1 MAQVFT
7 AEEATEII
15 LDDDDLDEP
24 IMDGSDDD
32 FSDFEWDDE
41 NFTANSTATE
51 LSSHATSSTADVTSG
66 TEEHESIND
75 TTTCTST
82 SLNSC
87 SNLASTSSF
96 ASSTSSAIHQPIAF
110 AVSLLDSTQTAGSV
124 SNSLHSTSNT
134 DTVLNPTPAQSN
146 SQQDKRNQWSHQMKP
161 RMHKLN
167 NN

>member
-15 LDDDDLDEP
+15 LDDDDLDKP

-32 FSDFEWDDE
+32 FSDFEWDEE

-66 TEEHESIND
+66 TEKHESIND

-82 SLNSC
+82 SLNIC
-87 SNLASTSSF
+87 SNLASTFSF
-96 ASSTSSAIHQPIAF
+96 ASSASSAIHQPIAF
-110 AVSLLDSTQTAGSV
+110 ASLFLILHKQLALSPTACILQVTQTQFEIQHQ
-124 SNSLHSTSNT
+124 HSQTHRKI
-134 DTVLNPTPAQSN
+134 
-146 SQQDKRNQWSHQMKP
+146 SQINGPQT
-161 RMHKLN
+161 
-167 NN
+167 